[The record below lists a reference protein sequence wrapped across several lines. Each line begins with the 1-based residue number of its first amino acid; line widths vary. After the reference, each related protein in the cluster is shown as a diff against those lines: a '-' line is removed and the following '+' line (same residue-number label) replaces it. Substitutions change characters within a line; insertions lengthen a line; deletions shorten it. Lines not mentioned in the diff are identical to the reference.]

1 MAFDLAECDSVSK
14 LKDKEISG
22 YKTALVK
29 DSAAMVIQQKEI
41 ELRDNRLKEKDS
53 DIVFYQKESKS
64 KDKKIG
70 LLKLGGLSLIAAWV
84 SREVYGLVRHLQE

>member
-41 ELRDNRLKEKDS
+41 ELRDKRLIEKDS
-53 DIVFYQKESKS
+53 DIAFYQKESKS

-84 SREVYGLVRHLQE
+84 SREVYGLVKHLQE